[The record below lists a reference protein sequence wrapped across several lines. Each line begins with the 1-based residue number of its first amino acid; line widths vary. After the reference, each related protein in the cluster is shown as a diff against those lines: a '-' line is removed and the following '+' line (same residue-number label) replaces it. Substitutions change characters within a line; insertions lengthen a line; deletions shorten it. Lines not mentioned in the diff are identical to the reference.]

1 MKNPIDHL
9 PARQQ
14 QALKT
19 RQRLLQA
26 GKEVFLESGF
36 QKATI
41 SQVIKKAKT
50 GYGTAY
56 VYFKN
61 KDELFITLMEDLM
74 NQFYEVAEMPFK
86 PQAKE
91 EAYENIK
98 NQVRLFLQLALDER
112 DMMKVVKEAI
122 GVSPE
127 IEGKWYRI
135 RERFIERISVDIRYA
150 QAQKLAKEHL
160 DPALTARG
168 WFYSNE
174 MFMWELVMNEEKYQ
188 MDDVIVNLTSMYTG
202 GLYE

>member
-1 MKNPIDHL
+1 MTNSIDQL

-19 RQRLLQA
+19 RSKLLKA
-26 GKEVFLESGF
+26 GKEIFLENGF

-41 SQVIKKAKT
+41 SQIIKKAKT

-86 PQAKE
+86 PQTKD

-98 NQVRLFLQLALDER
+98 KQVRLFLQLALDEQ

-127 IEGKWYRI
+127 IDHKWYMI

-150 QAQKLAKEHL
+150 QVQKLAKQHL
-160 DPALTARG
+160 DPSLTARG

-174 MFMWELVMNEEKYQ
+174 MFMWELVMNEDKYE
-188 MDDVIVNLTSMYTG
+188 MEDIIVNLTSMYTG

>member
-1 MKNPIDHL
+1 MKNPIDQL

-19 RQRLLQA
+19 RHKLLQA
-26 GKEVFLESGF
+26 GKEVFLENGF
-36 QKATI
+36 LKATI
-41 SQVIKKAKT
+41 SQVIKKANT

-98 NQVRLFLQLALDER
+98 NQVRLFLRLALDER

-127 IEGKWYRI
+127 IEEKWYGI

-150 QAQKLAKEHL
+150 QAQKLAKEQL

-188 MDDVIVNLTSMYTG
+188 IDDVIVNLTRMYTG

>member
-1 MKNPIDHL
+1 MKNSIDQL

-19 RQRLLQA
+19 RQKLLQA
-26 GKEVFLESGF
+26 GKEVFLENGF

-98 NQVRLFLQLALDER
+98 KQVRLFLQLALDER

-127 IEGKWYRI
+127 IEEKWYGI

-150 QAQKLAKEHL
+150 QSQKLAKENL
-160 DPALTARG
+160 NPALTARG

-174 MFMWELVMNEEKYQ
+174 MFMWELVMNQEKYQ
-188 MDDVIVNLTSMYTG
+188 INDVIVNLTRMYTG

>member
-1 MKNPIDHL
+1 MKNPIDQL

-19 RQRLLQA
+19 RHKLLEA
-26 GKEVFLESGF
+26 GKEVFLENGF

-41 SQVIKKAKT
+41 SQVIKKANT

-98 NQVRLFLQLALDER
+98 KQVRLFLRLALDER

-127 IEGKWYRI
+127 IEEKWYGI

-150 QAQKLAKEHL
+150 QAQKLAKKQL

-188 MDDVIVNLTSMYTG
+188 MDDVIVNLTRMYTG
-202 GLYE
+202 GLYD

>member
-1 MKNPIDHL
+1 MKNSIDQL

-19 RQRLLQA
+19 RQKLLQA
-26 GKEVFLESGF
+26 GKEVFLEKGF

-98 NQVRLFLQLALDER
+98 KQVRLFLQLAMDER
-112 DMMKVVKEAI
+112 DMMKFVKEAI

-127 IEGKWYRI
+127 IEEKWYGI

-150 QAQKLAKEHL
+150 QAQRLAKENL

-174 MFMWELVMNEEKYQ
+174 MFMWELVMNQEKYQ
-188 MDDVIVNLTSMYTG
+188 INDVIVNLTRMYTG

>member
-1 MKNPIDHL
+1 MKNSIDQL

-19 RQRLLQA
+19 RQKLLQA
-26 GKEVFLESGF
+26 GKEVFLEKGF

-98 NQVRLFLQLALDER
+98 KQVRLFLQLAMDER

-127 IEGKWYRI
+127 IEEKWYGI

-150 QAQKLAKEHL
+150 QAQRLAKENL

-174 MFMWELVMNEEKYQ
+174 MFMWELVMNQEKYQ
-188 MDDVIVNLTSMYTG
+188 INDVIVNLTRMYTG

>member
-1 MKNPIDHL
+1 MTNPIDQL

-19 RQRLLQA
+19 RQKLLQA
-26 GKEVFLESGF
+26 GKEVFLENGF

-98 NQVRLFLQLALDER
+98 KQVRLFLQLALDER

-122 GVSPE
+122 GVSSE
-127 IEGKWYRI
+127 LEEKWYGI

-188 MDDVIVNLTSMYTG
+188 MDDVIVNLTRMYTG

>member
-1 MKNPIDHL
+1 MKNSIYQL

-19 RQRLLQA
+19 RQKLLQA
-26 GKEVFLESGF
+26 GKEVFLEKGF

-98 NQVRLFLQLALDER
+98 KQVRLFLQLAMDER

-127 IEGKWYRI
+127 IEEKWYGI

-150 QAQKLAKEHL
+150 QAQRLAKENL

-188 MDDVIVNLTSMYTG
+188 INDVIVNLTRMYTG

>member
-1 MKNPIDHL
+1 MKNPIDQL

-19 RQRLLQA
+19 RQKLLQA
-26 GKEVFLESGF
+26 GKEVFLETGF
-36 QKATI
+36 QKSTV

-74 NQFYEVAEMPFK
+74 NQFYEVAEIPFK
-86 PQAKE
+86 PQTKE

-98 NQVRLFLQLALDER
+98 KQVRLFLQLALDER

-127 IEGKWYRI
+127 IEEKWYGI

-150 QAQKLAKEHL
+150 QTQKLAKEQL

-188 MDDVIVNLTSMYTG
+188 MDDVIVNLTRMYTG

>member
-1 MKNPIDHL
+1 MKKTAGQL

-14 QALKT
+14 QAMKT
-19 RQRLLQA
+19 RQKLLQA
-26 GKEVFLESGF
+26 GKEVFLENGF

-74 NQFYEVAEMPFK
+74 KQFYEVAEMPFK
-86 PQAKE
+86 PQVKE

-98 NQVRLFLQLALDER
+98 KQVRLFLQLALDER

-127 IEGKWYRI
+127 IEEKWYGI

-150 QAQKLAKEHL
+150 QSQKLAKENL
-160 DPALTARG
+160 DPVLTARG

-188 MDDVIVNLTSMYTG
+188 IDDVIVNLTRMYTG

>member
-1 MKNPIDHL
+1 MTNSIDQL

-19 RQRLLQA
+19 RSRLLKA
-26 GKEVFLESGF
+26 GKEIFLENGF

-41 SQVIKKAKT
+41 SQIIKKAKT

-86 PQAKE
+86 PQTKD

-98 NQVRLFLQLALDER
+98 KQVRLFLQLALDEQ

-127 IEGKWYRI
+127 IDHKWYMI

-150 QAQKLAKEHL
+150 QVQKLAKQHL
-160 DPALTARG
+160 DPSLTARG

-174 MFMWELVMNEEKYQ
+174 MFMWELVMNEDKYK

>member
-1 MKNPIDHL
+1 MKNPIDQL

-19 RQRLLQA
+19 RNKLLEA
-26 GKEVFLESGF
+26 GKEVFLENGF

-41 SQVIKKAKT
+41 SQVIKKANT

-98 NQVRLFLQLALDER
+98 KQVRLFLRLALDER

-127 IEGKWYRI
+127 IEEKWYGI

-150 QAQKLAKEHL
+150 QAQKLAKKQL

-188 MDDVIVNLTSMYTG
+188 MDDVIVNLTRMYTG

>member
-1 MKNPIDHL
+1 MKNSIDQL

-19 RQRLLQA
+19 RQKLLQA
-26 GKEVFLESGF
+26 GKEVFLENGF

-41 SQVIKKAKT
+41 SQMIKKAKT

-61 KDELFITLMEDLM
+61 KDELFITIMDDLM

-98 NQVRLFLQLALDER
+98 KQVRLFLQLALDER

-122 GVSPE
+122 GISPE
-127 IEGKWYRI
+127 IEEKWYGI

-150 QAQKLAKEHL
+150 QSQKLAKENL

-174 MFMWELVMNEEKYQ
+174 MFMWELVMNQEKYQ
-188 MDDVIVNLTSMYTG
+188 IDDVIVNLTRMYTG

>member
-1 MKNPIDHL
+1 MKNPIDQL

-19 RQRLLQA
+19 RHKLLQA
-26 GKEVFLESGF
+26 GKEVFLENGF

-41 SQVIKKAKT
+41 SQVIKKANT

-98 NQVRLFLQLALDER
+98 KQVRLFLRLALDER

-127 IEGKWYRI
+127 IEEKWYGI

-150 QAQKLAKEHL
+150 QAQKLAKKQL

-188 MDDVIVNLTSMYTG
+188 MDDVIVNLTRMYTG
-202 GLYE
+202 GLYD

>member
-1 MKNPIDHL
+1 MKNSIDQL

-19 RQRLLQA
+19 RQKLLQA
-26 GKEVFLESGF
+26 GKEVFLENGF
-36 QKATI
+36 QKSTI
-41 SQVIKKAKT
+41 SQMIKKAKT

-61 KDELFITLMEDLM
+61 KDELFITIMDDLM

-98 NQVRLFLQLALDER
+98 KQVRLFLQLALDER

-122 GVSPE
+122 GISPE
-127 IEGKWYRI
+127 IEEKWYGI

-150 QAQKLAKEHL
+150 QSQRLAKENL

-174 MFMWELVMNEEKYQ
+174 MFMWELVMNQEKYQ
-188 MDDVIVNLTSMYTG
+188 IDDVIVNLTRMYTG

>member
-1 MKNPIDHL
+1 MKNPIDQL

-19 RQRLLQA
+19 RHKLLEA
-26 GKEVFLESGF
+26 GKEVFLENGF

-41 SQVIKKAKT
+41 SQVIKKANT

-98 NQVRLFLQLALDER
+98 KQVRLFLRLALDER

-127 IEGKWYRI
+127 IEEKWYGI

-150 QAQKLAKEHL
+150 QAQKLAKKQL

-188 MDDVIVNLTSMYTG
+188 MDDVIVNLTRMYTG

>member
-1 MKNPIDHL
+1 MKNSIDQL

-19 RQRLLQA
+19 RQKLLQA
-26 GKEVFLESGF
+26 GKEVFLENGF

-41 SQVIKKAKT
+41 SQMIKKAKT

-61 KDELFITLMEDLM
+61 KDELFITIMDDLM

-98 NQVRLFLQLALDER
+98 KQVRLFLQLALDER

-122 GVSPE
+122 GISPE
-127 IEGKWYRI
+127 IEEKWYGI

-150 QAQKLAKEHL
+150 QSQRLAKENL

-174 MFMWELVMNEEKYQ
+174 MFMWELVMNQEKYQ
-188 MDDVIVNLTSMYTG
+188 IDDVIVNLTRMYTG

>member
-1 MKNPIDHL
+1 MKNPIDQL

-19 RQRLLQA
+19 RHKLLQA
-26 GKEVFLESGF
+26 GKEVFLEKGF

-98 NQVRLFLQLALDER
+98 KQVRLFLQLALDER

-127 IEGKWYRI
+127 IEEKWYGI

-150 QAQKLAKEHL
+150 QAQKLAKEQL

-188 MDDVIVNLTSMYTG
+188 MDDVIVNLTRMYTG

>member
-1 MKNPIDHL
+1 MKNSIDQL

-19 RQRLLQA
+19 RQKLLQA
-26 GKEVFLESGF
+26 GKEVFLENGF

-61 KDELFITLMEDLM
+61 KDELFITIMEDLM

-91 EAYENIK
+91 EAYENIMK
-98 NQVRLFLQLALDER
+98 QVRLFLQLALDER

-122 GVSPE
+122 GISPE
-127 IEGKWYRI
+127 IEEKWYGI

-150 QAQKLAKEHL
+150 QAQKLAKENL

-174 MFMWELVMNEEKYQ
+174 MFMWELVMNQEKYQ
-188 MDDVIVNLTSMYTG
+188 IDDVIVNLTRMYTG

>member
-1 MKNPIDHL
+1 MNNSIDQL
-9 PARQQ
+9 PARQL

-19 RQRLLQA
+19 RQKLLLA
-26 GKEVFLESGF
+26 GKEVFLENGF

-74 NQFYEVAEMPFK
+74 NLFYEVAEMPFK

-91 EAYENIK
+91 EAFENIK
-98 NQVRLFLQLALDER
+98 KQVRLFLQLALDER

-127 IEGKWYRI
+127 IEEKWYGI

-150 QAQKLAKEHL
+150 QSQKLAKENL
-160 DPALTARG
+160 DPVLTARG

-188 MDDVIVNLTSMYTG
+188 IDDVIVNLTRMYTG

>member
-1 MKNPIDHL
+1 MKNPIDQL

-19 RQRLLQA
+19 RHKLLQA
-26 GKEVFLESGF
+26 GKEVFLENGF

-41 SQVIKKAKT
+41 SQVIKKANT

-98 NQVRLFLQLALDER
+98 KQVRLFLRLALDER

-127 IEGKWYRI
+127 IEEKWYGI

-150 QAQKLAKEHL
+150 KAQKLAKEQL

-188 MDDVIVNLTSMYTG
+188 MDDVIVNLTRMYTG

>member
-1 MKNPIDHL
+1 MTNSIDQL

-19 RQRLLQA
+19 RSRLLKA
-26 GKEVFLESGF
+26 GKEVFLENGF
-36 QKATI
+36 QKTTI
-41 SQVIKKAKT
+41 SQIIKKAKT

-74 NQFYEVAEMPFK
+74 NQFYEVAEMPFTPK
-86 PQAKE
+86 SKD

-98 NQVRLFLQLALDER
+98 KQVRLFLQLALDER
-112 DMMKVVKEAI
+112 DMMRVVKEAI

-127 IEGKWYRI
+127 IDHKWYRI

-150 QAQKLAKEHL
+150 QAQKLAKQHL
-160 DPALTARG
+160 DPSLTARG

-174 MFMWELVMNEEKYQ
+174 MFMWELVLNEDKYK
-188 MDDVIVNLTSMYTG
+188 MEDIIVNLTSMYTG
-202 GLYE
+202 GLYV

>member
-1 MKNPIDHL
+1 MKKTVGQM

-14 QALKT
+14 QAMRT
-19 RQRLLQA
+19 RQKLLRA
-26 GKEVFLESGF
+26 GKEVFLENGF

-41 SQVIKKAKT
+41 SQVIKKANT

-61 KDELFITLMEDLM
+61 KDELFITLMEDHM

-86 PQAKE
+86 PQSKE

-98 NQVRLFLQLALDER
+98 KQVRLFLQLALEER
-112 DMMKVVKEAI
+112 DMMKAVKEAI
-122 GVSPE
+122 GISPV
-127 IEGKWYRI
+127 IEEKWYAI
-135 RERFIERISVDIRYA
+135 RERFIERISLDIRYA
-150 QAQKLAKEHL
+150 QSQKLTKEDL

-174 MFMWELVMNEEKYQ
+174 MFMWELVLNKEKYK
-188 MDDVIVNLTSMYTG
+188 MDDVIVNLTRMYTG
-202 GLYE
+202 GLYK

>member
-1 MKNPIDHL
+1 MKNPIDQL

-19 RQRLLQA
+19 RHKLLQA
-26 GKEVFLESGF
+26 GKEVFLENGF

-41 SQVIKKAKT
+41 SQVIKKANT

-98 NQVRLFLQLALDER
+98 KQVRLFLRLALDER

-127 IEGKWYRI
+127 IEEKWYGI

-150 QAQKLAKEHL
+150 QAQKLAKKQL

-188 MDDVIVNLTSMYTG
+188 MDDVIVNLTRMYTG

>member
-1 MKNPIDHL
+1 MKNPIDQL

-19 RQRLLQA
+19 RHKLLQA
-26 GKEVFLESGF
+26 GKEVFLENGF

-98 NQVRLFLQLALDER
+98 KQVRLFMQLALDER

-127 IEGKWYRI
+127 IEEKWYGI

-150 QAQKLAKEHL
+150 QAQKLAKEQL

-174 MFMWELVMNEEKYQ
+174 MFMWELVMNEEKFQ

>member
-1 MKNPIDHL
+1 MKNSIDQL

-19 RQRLLQA
+19 RQKLLQA
-26 GKEVFLESGF
+26 GKEVFLENGF

-61 KDELFITLMEDLM
+61 KDELFITIMDDLM

-98 NQVRLFLQLALDER
+98 KQVRLFLQLALDER

-122 GVSPE
+122 GISPE
-127 IEGKWYRI
+127 IEEKWYGI

-150 QAQKLAKEHL
+150 QSQRLAKENL

-174 MFMWELVMNEEKYQ
+174 MFMWELVMNQEKYQ
-188 MDDVIVNLTSMYTG
+188 IDDVIVNLTRMYTG

>member
-1 MKNPIDHL
+1 MKNPIDQL

-19 RQRLLQA
+19 RHKLLQA
-26 GKEVFLESGF
+26 GKEVFLENGF

-41 SQVIKKAKT
+41 SQVIKKANT

-74 NQFYEVAEMPFK
+74 NQFYEVAEIPFK

-98 NQVRLFLQLALDER
+98 KQVRLFLRLALDER

-127 IEGKWYRI
+127 IEEKWYGI

-150 QAQKLAKEHL
+150 QAQKLAKEQL

-188 MDDVIVNLTSMYTG
+188 MDDVIVNLTRMYTG

>member
-1 MKNPIDHL
+1 MTNPIDQL

-19 RQRLLQA
+19 RQKLLQA
-26 GKEVFLESGF
+26 GKEVFLENGF

-98 NQVRLFLQLALDER
+98 KQVRLFLQLALDER

-127 IEGKWYRI
+127 IEEKWYGI

-150 QAQKLAKEHL
+150 QSQKLAKENL
-160 DPALTARG
+160 NPVLTARG

>member
-1 MKNPIDHL
+1 MTNPMDQL

-19 RQRLLQA
+19 RQKLLQA
-26 GKEVFLESGF
+26 GKEVFLENGF

-74 NQFYEVAEMPFK
+74 NLFYKVAEMPFM
-86 PQAKE
+86 PQTKE

-98 NQVRLFLQLALDER
+98 KQVRMFLQLALDER
-112 DMMKVVKEAI
+112 DMMKIVKEAI

-127 IEGKWYRI
+127 IDHKWYMI
-135 RERFIERISVDIRYA
+135 RERFIERILVDIRYA
-150 QAQKLAKEHL
+150 QAQKLAKERL
-160 DPALTARG
+160 NPALTARG

-174 MFMWELVMNEEKYQ
+174 MFMWELVMNKDKYKL
-188 MDDVIVNLTSMYTG
+188 DDVIVNLTSMYTG

>member
-1 MKNPIDHL
+1 MKNPIDQL

-19 RQRLLQA
+19 RHKLLQA
-26 GKEVFLESGF
+26 GKEVFLENGF

-98 NQVRLFLQLALDER
+98 KQVRLFMQLALDER

-127 IEGKWYRI
+127 IEEKWYGI

-150 QAQKLAKEHL
+150 QAQKLAKEQL

-188 MDDVIVNLTSMYTG
+188 IDDVIVNLTRMYTG

>member
-1 MKNPIDHL
+1 MKNSIDQL

-19 RQRLLQA
+19 RQKLLKA
-26 GKEVFLESGF
+26 GKEVFLENGF

-41 SQVIKKAKT
+41 SQVIKKAET

-74 NQFYEVAEMPFK
+74 NQFYKVAEMPFK

-91 EAYENIK
+91 VAYENIK
-98 NQVRLFLQLALDER
+98 RQVRLFLQLALDER
-112 DMMKVVKEAI
+112 NMMKVVKEAI

-127 IEGKWYRI
+127 IEEKWYGI

-150 QAQKLAKEHL
+150 QSQKLAKENL
-160 DPALTARG
+160 DPVLTARG

-188 MDDVIVNLTSMYTG
+188 IDDVIVNLTRMYTG

>member
-1 MKNPIDHL
+1 MTNSIGQL

-14 QALKT
+14 QAIKT
-19 RQRLLQA
+19 RSKLLQA
-26 GKEVFLESGF
+26 GKEVFLENGF

-41 SQVIKKAKT
+41 SQIIKKAKT

-86 PQAKE
+86 PQTKV

-98 NQVRLFLQLALDER
+98 KQVRLFLQLALDER
-112 DMMKVVKEAI
+112 DMMNVVKEAI
-122 GVSPE
+122 GVSAE
-127 IEGKWYRI
+127 INNKWYMI

-150 QAQKLAKEHL
+150 QAQKLAKQHL
-160 DPALTARG
+160 NPFLTARG

-174 MFMWELVMNEEKYQ
+174 MFMWELVMNDGKYK
-188 MDDVIVNLTSMYTG
+188 MDDIIENLTSMYTG

>member
-1 MKNPIDHL
+1 MKNPIDQL

-19 RQRLLQA
+19 RNKLLQA
-26 GKEVFLESGF
+26 GKEVFLENGF

-98 NQVRLFLQLALDER
+98 KQVRLFLQLALDER

-127 IEGKWYRI
+127 IEEKWYGI

-150 QAQKLAKEHL
+150 QAQKLAKEQL

-174 MFMWELVMNEEKYQ
+174 MFMWELVMNEEKFQ

>member
-1 MKNPIDHL
+1 MKNPIDQL

-19 RQRLLQA
+19 RHKLLQA
-26 GKEVFLESGF
+26 GKEVFLENGF

-41 SQVIKKAKT
+41 SQVIKKANT

-98 NQVRLFLQLALDER
+98 KQVRLFLRLALDER

-127 IEGKWYRI
+127 IEEKWYGI

-150 QAQKLAKEHL
+150 QAQKLAKKQL
-160 DPALTARG
+160 DPSLTARG

-188 MDDVIVNLTSMYTG
+188 MDDVIVNLTRMYTG